1 MQEDIYQRVSCNKR
15 GIRMDQVNVYQ
26 ILIDLG
32 YKLKDCGKE
41 YRTRPLYRDSDND
54 TVLKIYKDT
63 GHWFDFK
70 ENISGDFSSLV
81 GMTLKL
87 EDPIK
92 AKEWLKDK
100 NFTFHQPKEASKPLL
115 KSTKKFDL
123 DLLSNL
129 ENDQSYWNKRGI
141 NNETLN
147 QFKGGVG
154 KAGKMK
160 NRYVFPIFD
169 IKNNIIG
176 FSGRDVTNL
185 SKIKWKHLGEKN
197 DFVYPLFLNSEAIE
211 TQKQAILVESIGDM
225 LSLYQ
230 VGIKNVLV
238 TFGTSLSLGI
248 LNYLLKIDIKKIYI
262 SLNND
267 SNKNNAGNIGA
278 EKTYSRLKRYFDDKQ
293 LKIALPTKKDF
304 GEMNKEEILQWKN
317 NL

>member
-1 MQEDIYQRVSCNKR
+1 
-15 GIRMDQVNVYQ
+15 MDQVNVYQ
-26 ILIDLG
+26 VLTDLG
-32 YKLKDCGKE
+32 YKLKDFGKE

-70 ENISGDFSSLV
+70 ENISGDFSLLV

-87 EDPIK
+87 DNPEK
-92 AKEWLKDK
+92 AKEWLKNK
-100 NFTFHQPKEASKPLL
+100 NFVIHKSSDIEKPLL
-115 KSTKKFDL
+115 KATKKFDIEI
-123 DLLSNL
+123 LSKL
-129 ENDQSYWNKRGI
+129 ENNQNYWLNRGVSQNI
-141 NNETLN
+141 LEE
-147 QFKGGVG
+147 FKGGLT
-154 KAGKMK
+154 KTGKMK
-160 NRYVFPIFD
+160 NRYVFPIFNYKKD
-169 IKNNIIG
+169 LVG

-197 DFVYPLFLNSEAIE
+197 DFVYPLFLNGEAIE
-211 TQKQAILVESIGDM
+211 TQREVILVESIGDM

-230 VGIKNVLV
+230 SGVKNILV
-238 TFGTSLSLGI
+238 TFGVNLSLGI
-248 LNYLLKIDIKKIYI
+248 LNYLLKIDVKMIYI

-278 EKTYSRLKRYFDDKQ
+278 EKIYSKLTRYFDKKQ
-293 LKIALPTKKDF
+293 LQIALPTKKDF

>member
-1 MQEDIYQRVSCNKR
+1 
-15 GIRMDQVNVYQ
+15 MDQVNVYQ
-26 ILIDLG
+26 ILTDLG

-41 YRTRPLYRDSDND
+41 YRARPLYRDSDND

-87 EDPIK
+87 EDPSK

-100 NFTFHQPKEASKPLL
+100 NFTFHQPKEISKPLL

-129 ENDQSYWNKRGI
+129 ENNHYYWNKRNI
-141 NNETLN
+141 NNETLS

-176 FSGRDVTNL
+176 FSGRDITNL

-197 DFVYPLFLNSEAIE
+197 DFVYPLFLNSQDIE
-211 TQKQAILVESIGDM
+211 TQKEVILVESIGDM

-230 VGIKNVLV
+230 AGIKNILV

-248 LNYLLKIDIKKIYI
+248 LNYLLKIDVKKIYI

-278 EKTYSRLKRYFDDKQ
+278 EKTHSRLKRYFDDKQ

>member
-1 MQEDIYQRVSCNKR
+1 
-15 GIRMDQVNVYQ
+15 MDQVNVYQ
-26 ILIDLG
+26 ILTDLG

-70 ENISGDFSSLV
+70 ENISGDFTSLV

-87 EDPIK
+87 EDPVK

-100 NFTFHQPKEASKPLL
+100 NFAFHQPKEVSKPLL

-129 ENDQSYWNKRGI
+129 ENNHSYWNKRGI
-141 NNETLN
+141 NNETLS

-176 FSGRDVTNL
+176 FSGRDITNL

-197 DFVYPLFLNSEAIE
+197 DFVYPLFLNSQAIE
-211 TQKQAILVESIGDM
+211 AQKEVILVESIGDM

-230 VGIKNVLV
+230 AGIKNVLV

-248 LNYLLKIDIKKIYI
+248 LNYLLKMDVKKIYI

-293 LKIALPTKKDF
+293 LKISLPTKKDF

>member
-1 MQEDIYQRVSCNKR
+1 
-15 GIRMDQVNVYQ
+15 MDQVNVYQ
-26 ILIDLG
+26 ILTDLG

-41 YRTRPLYRDSDND
+41 YRARPLYRDSDND

-87 EDPIK
+87 EDPSK

-100 NFTFHQPKEASKPLL
+100 NFSFHQPKEVSKPLL

-129 ENDQSYWNKRGI
+129 ENNHSYWNKRGI
-141 NNETLN
+141 NNETLS

-176 FSGRDVTNL
+176 FSGRDITNL
-185 SKIKWKHLGEKN
+185 SKIKWKHLGEKS

-211 TQKQAILVESIGDM
+211 IQKEVILVESIGDM

-230 VGIKNVLV
+230 AGIKNTLV

-248 LNYLLKIDIKKIYI
+248 LNYLLKIDVKKIYI

-278 EKTYSRLKRYFDDKQ
+278 EKTHSRLKRYFDDKQ
-293 LKIALPTKKDF
+293 LKISLPTKKDF

>member
-1 MQEDIYQRVSCNKR
+1 
-15 GIRMDQVNVYQ
+15 MDQVNVYQ
-26 ILIDLG
+26 ILTDLG

-41 YRTRPLYRDSDND
+41 YRARPLYRDSDND

-87 EDPIK
+87 EDPSK

-100 NFTFHQPKEASKPLL
+100 NFTFHQPKEVSKPLL

-129 ENDQSYWNKRGI
+129 ENNHSYWNKRGI
-141 NNETLN
+141 NNETLS

-176 FSGRDVTNL
+176 FSGRDITNL

-197 DFVYPLFLNSEAIE
+197 DFVYPLFLNSQDIE
-211 TQKQAILVESIGDM
+211 TQKEVILVESIGDM

-230 VGIKNVLV
+230 AGIKNTLV

-248 LNYLLKIDIKKIYI
+248 LNYLLKIDVKKIYI

-278 EKTYSRLKRYFDDKQ
+278 EKTHSRLKRYFDDKQ

>member
-1 MQEDIYQRVSCNKR
+1 
-15 GIRMDQVNVYQ
+15 MDQVNVYQ
-26 ILIDLG
+26 ILTDLG

-70 ENISGDFSSLV
+70 ENISGDFTSLV

-100 NFTFHQPKEASKPLL
+100 NFTFHQPKEVSKPLL
-115 KSTKKFDL
+115 KSTKKFDI

-129 ENDQSYWNKRGI
+129 ENNHSYWNKRGI
-141 NNETLN
+141 NNETLS

-176 FSGRDVTNL
+176 FSGRDITNL

-197 DFVYPLFLNSEAIE
+197 DFVYPLFLNSQEIE
-211 TQKQAILVESIGDM
+211 TQKEVILVESIGDM

-230 VGIKNVLV
+230 AGIKNVLV

-248 LNYLLKIDIKKIYI
+248 LNYLLKMDVKKIYI

-278 EKTYSRLKRYFDDKQ
+278 EKTHSRLKRYFDDKQ

>member
-1 MQEDIYQRVSCNKR
+1 
-15 GIRMDQVNVYQ
+15 MDQVNVYQ
-26 ILIDLG
+26 ILTDLG
-32 YKLKDCGKE
+32 YKLKDFGKE

-87 EDPIK
+87 EDPSK

-100 NFTFHQPKEASKPLL
+100 NFTFHQPKEVSKPLL

-123 DLLSNL
+123 ELLSNL
-129 ENDQSYWNKRGI
+129 ENNNSYWNKRNI
-141 NNETLN
+141 NNETLS

-160 NRYVFPIFD
+160 SRYVFPIFD

-176 FSGRDVTNL
+176 FSGRDITNL

-197 DFVYPLFLNSEAIE
+197 DFVYPLFLNSQAIE
-211 TQKQAILVESIGDM
+211 TQKEVILVESIGDM

-230 VGIKNVLV
+230 AGIKNVLV

-293 LKIALPTKKDF
+293 LKISLPTKKDF

>member
-1 MQEDIYQRVSCNKR
+1 
-15 GIRMDQVNVYQ
+15 MDQVNVYQ
-26 ILIDLG
+26 VLTDLG
-32 YKLKDCGKE
+32 YKLKDFGKE

-70 ENISGDFSSLV
+70 ENISGDFSLLV

-87 EDPIK
+87 DNPEK
-92 AKEWLKDK
+92 AKEWLKNK
-100 NFTFHQPKEASKPLL
+100 NFIIHKSNDIEKPLL
-115 KSTKKFDL
+115 KATKKFDIEI
-123 DLLSNL
+123 LSKL
-129 ENDQSYWNKRGI
+129 ENNQNYWLNRGVSQNI
-141 NNETLN
+141 LEE
-147 QFKGGVG
+147 FKGGLA
-154 KAGKMK
+154 KTGKMK
-160 NRYVFPIFD
+160 NRYVFPIFNYKKD
-169 IKNNIIG
+169 LVG

-197 DFVYPLFLNSEAIE
+197 DFVYPLFLNAETIEAQRE
-211 TQKQAILVESIGDM
+211 VILVESIGDM

-230 VGIKNVLV
+230 SGVKNILV
-238 TFGTSLSLGI
+238 TFGVNLSLGI
-248 LNYLLKIDIKKIYI
+248 LNYLLKIDVKNIYI

-278 EKTYSRLKRYFDDKQ
+278 EKIYSKLTRYFDKKQ
-293 LKIALPTKKDF
+293 LLIALPTKKDF

>member
-1 MQEDIYQRVSCNKR
+1 
-15 GIRMDQVNVYQ
+15 MDQVNVYQ

-87 EDPIK
+87 EDPSK

-100 NFTFHQPKEASKPLL
+100 NFTFHQPKEALKPLL

-129 ENDQSYWNKRGI
+129 ENNHSYWNKRGI
-141 NNETLN
+141 NNETLS

-176 FSGRDVTNL
+176 FSGRDITNL
-185 SKIKWKHLGEKN
+185 SKIKWKHLGEKS
-197 DFVYPLFLNSEAIE
+197 DFVYPLFLNSEAVE
-211 TQKQAILVESIGDM
+211 TQKEVILVESIGDM

-230 VGIKNVLV
+230 AGIKNVLV

>member
-1 MQEDIYQRVSCNKR
+1 
-15 GIRMDQVNVYQ
+15 MDQVNVYQ
-26 ILIDLG
+26 ILTDLG
-32 YKLKDCGKE
+32 YKLKDFGKE

-87 EDPIK
+87 EDPSK

-100 NFTFHQPKEASKPLL
+100 NFSFHQPKEVSKPLL
-115 KSTKKFDL
+115 KSTKKFDI

-129 ENDQSYWNKRGI
+129 ENNHSYWNKRSI
-141 NNETLN
+141 NNETLS

-176 FSGRDVTNL
+176 FSGRDITNL

-197 DFVYPLFLNSEAIE
+197 DFVYPLFLNSQEIQI
-211 TQKQAILVESIGDM
+211 QKEVILVESIGDM

-230 VGIKNVLV
+230 AGIKNVLV

-248 LNYLLKIDIKKIYI
+248 LNYLLKMDIKKIYI

-304 GEMNKEEILQWKN
+304 GEMNKEEILQWKS

>member
-1 MQEDIYQRVSCNKR
+1 
-15 GIRMDQVNVYQ
+15 MDQVNVYQ

-141 NNETLN
+141 NDETLN

-211 TQKQAILVESIGDM
+211 TQKQVILVESIGDM

-230 VGIKNVLV
+230 AGIKNILV

>member
-1 MQEDIYQRVSCNKR
+1 MEE
-15 GIRMDQVNVYQ
+15 VNVYQ
-26 ILIDLG
+26 ILTDLG

-41 YRTRPLYRDSDND
+41 YRARPLYRDSDND

-87 EDPIK
+87 EDPDK

-100 NFTFHQPKEASKPLL
+100 NFTLNIIKETKKPLL
-115 KSTKKFDL
+115 KSTKKFDQS
-123 DLLSNL
+123 LLANL
-129 ENDQSYWNKRGI
+129 ENNQCYWNNRGI
-141 NNETLN
+141 KNETLTE
-147 QFKGGVG
+147 FKGGVG
-154 KAGKMK
+154 RAGKMK

-169 IKNNIIG
+169 INKNIIG

-185 SKIKWKHLGEKN
+185 SKIKWKHLGEKS
-197 DFVYPLFLNSEAIE
+197 DFLYPLFLNADIIE
-211 TQKQAILVESIGDM
+211 DQREIILVESVGDM
-225 LSLYQ
+225 LNLWQS
-230 VGIKNVLV
+230 GIKNVLV
-238 TFGTSLSLGI
+238 TFGTSLSLAI
-248 LNYLLKIDIKKIYI
+248 LNYCLKIDIKKIYI

-267 SNKNNAGNIGA
+267 SDKNNAGNVGA
-278 EKTYSRLKRYFDDKQ
+278 EKTYSRLKRYFDERQ
-293 LKIALPTKKDF
+293 LQIALPTKKDF